1 MRRLRHLL
9 LHPLLPTALSCPPR
23 ADPYLMPLAQLRCH
37 RLVRPLLRNRPRFLT
52 QTIFIRHAVL
62 RLIFPLFSRCALC
75 TMLQRGTRPIR
86 RNQTLHI
93 EDVPRTSRTGQL
105 ARLAGSALRGPGRR
119 EHLCGVEVL
128 ARKSHLL
135 LKFRVIVGRL
145 KLRRVRLHVLRALP
159 ARLQELRGWLVVA
172 RLGLRQPVGKW
183 RRGRLRHIPE
193 RFLVV
198 CGECLPLR

>member
-1 MRRLRHLL
+1 MRILGTSKLRVLPKADTDHVHGGLVGDRRVINAHLVSMRRLRHLL

-75 TMLQRGTRPIR
+75 AMLQRGTRPIR

-135 LKFRVIVGRL
+135 L
-145 KLRRVRLHVLRALP
+145 
-159 ARLQELRGWLVVA
+159 
-172 RLGLRQPVGKW
+172 
-183 RRGRLRHIPE
+183 
-193 RFLVV
+193 
-198 CGECLPLR
+198 